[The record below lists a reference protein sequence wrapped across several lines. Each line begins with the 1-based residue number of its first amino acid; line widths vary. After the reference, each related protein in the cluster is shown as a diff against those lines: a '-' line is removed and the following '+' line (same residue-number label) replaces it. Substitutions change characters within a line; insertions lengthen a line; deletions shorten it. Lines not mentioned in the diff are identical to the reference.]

1 MCQACV
7 DAIREHWPDLPE
19 DEYGDLLY
27 SATSYPAGD
36 AEQVVAQIKEM
47 AERSGRD
54 LGVAI
59 RLAVQDTEKAARSRR
74 SRDKGALNGNED

>member
-7 DAIREHWPDLPE
+7 GAIQKYWPKLSE
-19 DEYGDLLY
+19 DEYSDLLY
-27 SATSYPAGD
+27 SATAYPAGD

-47 AERSGRD
+47 AQRSGCN

-59 RLAVQDTEKAARSRR
+59 RLAVEDTEKAARSRR